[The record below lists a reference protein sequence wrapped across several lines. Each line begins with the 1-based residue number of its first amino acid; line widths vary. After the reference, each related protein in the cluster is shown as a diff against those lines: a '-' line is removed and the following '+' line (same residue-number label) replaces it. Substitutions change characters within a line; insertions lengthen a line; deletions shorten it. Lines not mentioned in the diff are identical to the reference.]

1 MTRIKSSDKWKGIQW
16 KKLQRDNFRLQLR
29 IFKAQKEGD
38 FKRVRMLQKL
48 LLNSKTA
55 KLLAVRQVTQLNTGK
70 RTPGVDGKTAL
81 TPKERLEVVSKLDQ
95 WKEWKHQKL
104 RRVWIPKPNGER
116 RGLGI
121 PTIADRAY
129 QCLLKYALE
138 PAVEAE
144 FDARSYG
151 FRPGRGAQDVQKLL
165 FLNLSSNKNGKNKR
179 ILEMD
184 IAKCFD
190 EINHQDLMKRIP
202 MPSVAL
208 IGIWR
213 ALKVGV
219 KAECGSKEKGTPQGG
234 VISPV
239 LANIALHGLEN
250 IDKSIRGIRYADD
263 LVFILKTGQD
273 EIKLREKIDQFL
285 AIRGLKVKEAKTRLV
300 KSTEGFDFL
309 GWNFRVRKNGKFIST
324 PSDKNY
330 KAIKEKIKLTMRDNS
345 PLEERIARIKSV
357 KASSSC

>member
-1 MTRIKSSDKWKGIQW
+1 
-16 KKLQRDNFRLQLR
+16 
-29 IFKAQKEGD
+29 
-38 FKRVRMLQKL
+38 
-48 LLNSKTA
+48 
-55 KLLAVRQVTQLNTGK
+55 
-70 RTPGVDGKTAL
+70 
-81 TPKERLEVVSKLDQ
+81 
-95 WKEWKHQKL
+95 
-104 RRVWIPKPNGER
+104 
-116 RGLGI
+116 
-121 PTIADRAY
+121 
-129 QCLLKYALE
+129 
-138 PAVEAE
+138 
-144 FDARSYG
+144 
-151 FRPGRGAQDVQKLL
+151 
-165 FLNLSSNKNGKNKR
+165 
-179 ILEMD
+179 
-184 IAKCFD
+184 
-190 EINHQDLMKRIP
+190 

-263 LVFILKTGQD
+263 LVFILKPGQD

-345 PLEERIARIKSV
+345 PLEERIARISTQVRGWRNYHKYCDRSNHNLYLTAKTIWKKINANKSYDRLKTDKV
-357 KASSSC
+357 IKIAFPSVSWSVNKHIMGNGEKSPFDGDLLYWAKRTEKYYDGPLAKQMRKQEFKCGECHLYFQSEDKVELHHIDGNHDNWKPNNLMALHKHCHQMVHGQRLMQGT